1 VGRYCRDCCRAL
13 VTGRDALS
21 EPGCRCALGCWG
33 PESWPCA
40 LVVPACASF
49 QPAEEQPGSLRFWGL
64 QPGHGLEPESR
75 RKRRTH
81 AEGMQHLL
89 TPTAA
94 RD

>member
-1 VGRYCRDCCRAL
+1 MGRHCRDCCRAL

-21 EPGCRCALGCWG
+21 EPVCRCALGHWG
-33 PESWPCA
+33 PASWQCG
-40 LVVPACASF
+40 LVAPACASF

-64 QPGHGLEPESR
+64 QPGHGLEPEPG

>member
-1 VGRYCRDCCRAL
+1 VGRYCRDCLHAQ
-13 VTGRDALS
+13 VIGLS
-21 EPGCRCALGCWG
+21 LGEPVCRCALGHWG

-40 LVVPACASF
+40 LVVPACGNF
-49 QPAEEQPGSLRFWGL
+49 EPAAEQPDDLDFWGL
-64 QPGHGLEPESR
+64 QPGHGLEPEPR

-81 AEGMQHLL
+81 AEGMQHLF